1 MKTLIYIALISIN
14 VFAQS
19 ETINCDSLLFPEYI
33 GYVAYEAM
41 PEPVGGMDSIQSR
54 LVYPQEALENNIEG
68 KVYIRLAIDSSG
80 NQLCTRVIKGL
91 GYGCD
96 EEALRLVQTS
106 EFVPGIH
113 IGKPRTMP
121 VTIPIIFSLKDKKKE

>member
-1 MKTLIYIALISIN
+1 MKILIFIAVISIN

-19 ETINCDSLLFPEYI
+19 ISINCDSLLFPEYI
-33 GYVAYEAM
+33 GYVAFEAM

-106 EFVPGIH
+106 EFVSGIH
-113 IGKPRTMP
+113 LGKPRTMP
-121 VTIPIIFSLKDKKKE
+121 VSIPIIFSIKKE

>member
-1 MKTLIYIALISIN
+1 MKIIICIAVISIN
-14 VFAQS
+14 VLAQS
-19 ETINCDSLLFPEYI
+19 ISINCDSLLFPEYI
-33 GYVAYEAM
+33 GYVAFEAM

-91 GYGCD
+91 KYGCD
-96 EEALRLVQTS
+96 EEALRLVQTAK
-106 EFVPGIH
+106 FFPGSH
-113 IGKPRTMP
+113 MGKTRTMI
-121 VTIPIIFSLKDKKKE
+121 VSIPIVFSLKKN